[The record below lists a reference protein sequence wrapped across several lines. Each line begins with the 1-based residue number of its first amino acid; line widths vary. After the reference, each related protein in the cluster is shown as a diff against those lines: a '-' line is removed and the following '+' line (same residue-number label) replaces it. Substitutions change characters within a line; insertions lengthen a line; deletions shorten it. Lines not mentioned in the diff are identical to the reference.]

1 MYRSLETPHCHGLFM
16 LRFSTDVGVTTP
28 RDYGESCAIL
38 YHIIRHTVILHAECT
53 CKTASAFSPL
63 AHLMSSPYHKY
74 GLVSAEVPALASYVQ
89 SH

>member
-1 MYRSLETPHCHGLFM
+1 M
-16 LRFSTDVGVTTP
+16 LRFSTDVGVTGAERLR
-28 RDYGESCAIL
+28 RDLL

-53 CKTASAFSPL
+53 CKTASAFSSL